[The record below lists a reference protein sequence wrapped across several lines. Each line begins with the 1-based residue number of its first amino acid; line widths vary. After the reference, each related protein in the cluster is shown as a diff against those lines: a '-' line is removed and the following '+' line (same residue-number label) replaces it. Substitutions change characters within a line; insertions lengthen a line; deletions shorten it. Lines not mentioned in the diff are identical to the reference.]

1 MIREV
6 QLGVRSN
13 RHRDG
18 VPLAVTCAVT
28 VLAPP
33 VTQAARTTR
42 RGPGECGS
50 AAGPLQPRAHFA
62 HRALAIKSSS
72 ESLIKG
78 ASESFTVTYCML
90 QY

>member
-50 AAGPLQPRAHFA
+50 AACPLRPRAQFA
-62 HRALAIKSSS
+62 HRAQAIKSSS
-72 ESLIKG
+72 ESHDQGGI
-78 ASESFTVTYCML
+78 
-90 QY
+90 